1 MSLFTHLRYV
11 PKHFALVLA
20 FVVAIATFGTT
31 LAWGPSRDTYTTA
44 QPADH
49 VVFNSITD
57 NPAYGD
63 ERDFMRIKP
72 VGAPNSAYSNKTKI
86 EAGKEY
92 QVYIYFHNN
101 AAANLNLVANNSA
114 VQTQLPAVVKG
125 DTQAVTYISASNATP
140 QKVWDEATLTSD
152 GAMAIRMVPGS
163 ATIHSKGAVDG
174 AKLPDSIIT
183 TGAPLGYNALD
194 GKVPGCEQFAGF
206 VTFRFKAD
214 QPDFTVAKMVS
225 KHGANT
231 WVENYT
237 AQPGETVDYLLKY
250 KNTGT
255 TLQNNVVI
263 KDTLPTGMTYVTG
276 STKLGN
282 PTNPAGV
289 RASDNVTTTGLNVGG
304 YNPGQ
309 NAWVIFSATVPSA
322 DKLTCGKNTLINKE
336 TVETANGSKSDTAT
350 VELNKVCVTPPT
362 TTPPVTTPPVVQ
374 PASTVKAAEAPAA
387 VASTG
392 PEALLG
398 GLVGSSALGYGI
410 YSYALSRRNLID
422 TLLKR

>member
-1 MSLFTHLRYV
+1 MSLFTYTRYV
-11 PKHFALVLA
+11 PKHFALILA
-20 FVVAIATFGTT
+20 AVTATATVATS
-31 LAWGPSRDTYTTA
+31 LAWGPSRETYTTA

-72 VGAPNSAYSNKTKI
+72 ADAPNSAYSNKTKL

-114 VQTQLPAVVKG
+114 VQTKLPAVVDG
-125 DTQAVTYISASNATP
+125 DTQAVTYISASNARP

-152 GAMAIRMVPGS
+152 SAMALRMVPGS

-174 AKLPDSIIT
+174 KKLPDSIIT
-183 TGAPLGYNALD
+183 SGAPLGYSALD
-194 GKVPGCEQFAGF
+194 GKVPGCAKFAGY

-214 QPDFTVAKMVS
+214 QPNFTASKMVS
-225 KHGANT
+225 KHGENK
-231 WVENYT
+231 WVESYD
-237 AQPGETVDYLLKY
+237 AKPGETVDYLLQY

-255 TLQNNVVI
+255 TQQNNVVI
-263 KDTLPTGMTYVTG
+263 KDTLPANMTYVAG

-282 PTNPAGV
+282 PTNPGGV
-289 RASDNVTTTGLNVGG
+289 KASDNVTSTGLNVGG

-309 NAWVIFSATVPSA
+309 NAWVIFSAKAPAA
-322 DKLTCGKNTLINKE
+322 DKLTCGTNTLVNKQ
-336 TVETANGSKSDTAT
+336 TVETANGSKSDTANVVLEKT
-350 VELNKVCVTPPT
+350 CAAATPVEQETPAA
-362 TTPPVTTPPVVQ
+362 PVE
-374 PASTVKAAEAPAA
+374 EAPATI
-387 VASTG
+387 ASTG
-392 PEALLG
+392 PATVLG
-398 GLVGSSALGYGI
+398 GLFGSSALGYGA
-410 YSYALSRRNLID
+410 YSYLQSRRSLMGSIF
-422 TLLKR
+422 KR